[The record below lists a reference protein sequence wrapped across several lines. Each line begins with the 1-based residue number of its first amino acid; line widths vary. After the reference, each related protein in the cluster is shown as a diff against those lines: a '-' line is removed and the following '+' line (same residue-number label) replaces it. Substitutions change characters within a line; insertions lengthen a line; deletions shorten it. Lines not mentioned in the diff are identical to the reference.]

1 MNFMS
6 GMHENDEYGAV
17 SERATR
23 SKGDGA
29 VSGHLPWL
37 ETVAPRRVGEQPDRV
52 RFAMTPLL
60 GSVPIESVPAETQRD
75 AAFGLAALIHDTRNM
90 VTAMELYCDLLEEPG
105 VLATPFRHYANELR
119 LVGGA
124 GRRLLQRLSATTT
137 VPAYPGPVIAGEKA
151 IIAQA
156 ERPEP
161 ALTPSLV
168 RKAGPIPIH
177 VPVPAPAPVAVS
189 VSGASR
195 GRMLAFAAGEPIES
209 LADELRANRNLLSAL
224 AGAAVTVGLV
234 VHGAE
239 APIAMTRE
247 DLTRVLVNL
256 TKNAAEAM
264 PGGGHIQ
271 IELEEI
277 GDTLS
282 LTFIDNGTGIPQ
294 GDLEAIFSPGYT
306 THVNLH
312 PDQDADV
319 SELETM
325 SADSEQSRSRVVP
338 GAWPVQHR
346 GLGLTIV
353 RSIVA
358 AAGGSAWAANRRDCR
373 GAIIILEFPLRSAVD
388 AAERMHS
395 SADSPYPLQRD
406 FR

>member
-52 RFAMTPLL
+52 RFAMMPLL
-60 GSVPIESVPAETQRD
+60 GSVPIESVPMEMQQD

-156 ERPEP
+156 EKSEP
-161 ALTPSLV
+161 ASTPAPTPSLV
-168 RKAGPIPIH
+168 RKAGPIPIP
-177 VPVPAPAPVAVS
+177 VPVPATVS
-189 VSGASR
+189 AASR

-234 VHGAE
+234 LRGAE

-277 GDTLS
+277 GDVLS
-282 LTFIDNGTGIPQ
+282 LTFTDTGTGIPP

-319 SELETM
+319 TDLETM
-325 SADSEQSRSRVVP
+325 SADSELSRSRVVP

-388 AAERMHS
+388 AAEHMHS
-395 SADSPYPLQRD
+395 SADSPYPSQRD